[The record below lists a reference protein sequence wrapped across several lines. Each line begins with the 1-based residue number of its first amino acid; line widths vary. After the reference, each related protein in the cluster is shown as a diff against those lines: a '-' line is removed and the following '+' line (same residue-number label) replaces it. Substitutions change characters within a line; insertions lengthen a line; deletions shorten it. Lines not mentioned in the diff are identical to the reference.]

1 MSALRNTLRRHV
13 APSGPEVRER
23 TLAFLRPLLLSTA
36 VVFTPVPGLSEA
48 YSSEIPVGDPGA
60 SYAFSTSPVVYSL
73 KEGGAFADNPLP
85 KMLRRVGG
93 GGSVLPAPVLR
104 YK

>member
-1 MSALRNTLRRHV
+1 MSALKSTLRRHV

-48 YSSEIPVGDPGA
+48 CSPEIPLGDPDA
-60 SYAFSTSPVVYSL
+60 SYAFSNPMVYL
-73 KEGGAFADNPLP
+73 PAEGTFCAANPLP

-93 GGSVLPAPVLR
+93 GGSARPAPAPR